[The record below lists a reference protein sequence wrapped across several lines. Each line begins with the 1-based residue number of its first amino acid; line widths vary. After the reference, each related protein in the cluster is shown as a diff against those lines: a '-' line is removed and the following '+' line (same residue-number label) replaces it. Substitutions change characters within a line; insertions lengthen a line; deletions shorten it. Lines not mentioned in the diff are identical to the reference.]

1 MIHFVHPWRKW
12 LILSQKS
19 AESISGLVVKTGALV
34 SVSGVCQEDAAI
46 LASCRN
52 YFLKRPT
59 NRDINK
65 SGHFQIVQKRPTNRD
80 INKSGHFQIVH
91 RSVLAFVVTL
101 TIVSKRKAQRSW
113 VHQRHG
119 SEPFFFLS
127 NSNIIFKRTS
137 PHFQFLA
144 QTFFI
149 LTEYR

>member
-19 AESISGLVVKTGALV
+19 AESISGLVVKTSELV

-52 YFLKRPT
+52 YFLQRPT

-65 SGHFQIVQKRPTNRD
+65 SGHFQIVSVAS
-80 INKSGHFQIVH
+80 NKSGHFQIVY
-91 RSVLAFVVTL
+91 RCVLAFVVTL
-101 TIVSKRKAQRSW
+101 TIASKRKAQRSW

-119 SEPFFFLS
+119 SEPLFFCRIQILFS
-127 NSNIIFKRTS
+127 NVHLRIFNSWLRPFSYWRNTVK
-137 PHFQFLA
+137 A
-144 QTFFI
+144 
-149 LTEYR
+149 